1 MLTYIIEDD
10 KVMGELFSRYLKG
23 ISDTK
28 IFRDAISAI
37 NNISEDKPDLILLDI
52 LLTGP
57 DGFTFLNEIVSYEDT
72 AKIPVVIVSSLK
84 LKAEKL
90 EEYNVSR
97 ILNKETMM
105 PEDVKK
111 IAKEILVKSESSE
124 GKNE

>member
-1 MLTYIIEDD
+1 
-10 KVMGELFSRYLKG
+10 
-23 ISDTK
+23 
-28 IFRDAISAI
+28 
-37 NNISEDKPDLILLDI
+37 
-52 LLTGP
+52 
-57 DGFTFLNEIVSYEDT
+57 
-72 AKIPVVIVSSLK
+72 LK

-124 GKNE
+124 GENE

>member
-1 MLTYIIEDD
+1 M
-10 KVMGELFSRYLKG
+10 
-23 ISDTK
+23 
-28 IFRDAISAI
+28 
-37 NNISEDKPDLILLDI
+37 
-52 LLTGP
+52 TGP

-111 IAKEILVKSESSE
+111 IAKEILAKSESSE